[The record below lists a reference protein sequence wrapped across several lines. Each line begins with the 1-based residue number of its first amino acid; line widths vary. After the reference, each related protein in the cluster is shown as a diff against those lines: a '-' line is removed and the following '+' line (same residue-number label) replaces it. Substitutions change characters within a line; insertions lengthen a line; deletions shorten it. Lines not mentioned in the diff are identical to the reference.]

1 MANLESK
8 ILARELGKLGGLP
21 SRWIAYLL
29 PNVSFKTSI
38 EISAPFTKV
47 RATVVSLIS
56 RAGRTDPDLPEL
68 SIITGSGY
76 MNLNPTIV
84 TFAVTPTDSGASV
97 SIHAVAKEGL
107 IRQKSAKKVV
117 ERMINLL
124 LKRKY
129 ISNNLTHPSSG
140 TPNGAPLIQTLGLK

>member
-8 ILARELGKLGGLP
+8 ILARELGRLGGFA
-21 SRWIAYLL
+21 SSWVAHLL

-38 EISAPFTKV
+38 EITAPVAKV
-47 RATVVSLIS
+47 RSTVASLV

-84 TFAVTPTDSGASV
+84 TFSVTPTDSGTCV

-129 ISNNLTHPSSG
+129 ISNNLTYHSSG
-140 TPNGAPLIQTLGLK
+140 TPNGAP